1 MFRDGV
7 ERAGIFTRGAF
18 HGRGR
23 VVNYA
28 SELKRVYEA
37 CLPFVGEGKVAD
49 YIPELANVDPAHFGL
64 CLHSM
69 DGATHS
75 VGHAAVPLSIQSI
88 SKVFTLA
95 MVLPHDIDSFTRV
108 SVEPSGDPFNSLVQL
123 EYESGIP
130 RNPFINAGALVITDL
145 LIAREPNPK
154 QAILDFVRMLSGDV
168 SIDYSHRVAASEL
181 STAHRNRAL
190 AHLMRGFG
198 NLKADVE
205 AVLDVYCHHCALEM
219 TLEQLVHAFAFLC
232 RGGRSWGREVMPLRS
247 VKRIN
252 ALMLTCGFYDEAGEF
267 AYRVGLPGKSGVGGG
282 IITVLPGHFV
292 LGAWSP
298 GLNSKGNSKLGMR
311 ALEMFT
317 ENTGLSLF

>member
-1 MFRDGV
+1 
-7 ERAGIFTRGAF
+7 
-18 HGRGR
+18 
-23 VVNYA
+23 VNYA
-28 SELKRVYEA
+28 SELRRVYEA

-49 YIPELANVDPAHFGL
+49 YIPELAGVDPSYFGL
-64 CLHSM
+64 CLHEIG
-69 DGATHS
+69 GATHS
-75 VGHAAVPLSIQSI
+75 VGHANVPLSIQSI
-88 SKVFTLA
+88 SKVLTLA
-95 MVLPHDIDSFTRV
+95 MVLPQNLDSFERV

-130 RNPFINAGALVITDL
+130 RNPFINAGALVVTDM
-145 LIAREPNPK
+145 LIAREAQPK
-154 QAILDFVRMLSGDV
+154 EAILEFVRALSGDS
-168 SIDYSHRVAASEL
+168 SIGFNLEVAESEL
-181 STAHRNRAL
+181 ATAHRNRAL

-198 NLKADVE
+198 NLQADVE
-205 AVLDVYCHHCALEM
+205 RVLDVYCHHCALEM

-232 RGGRSWGREVMPLRS
+232 RGGRSWGREVMPLRA

-298 GLNSKGNSKLGMR
+298 GLNPKGNSKLGMR

-317 ENTGLSLF
+317 DNTGLSLF